1 MPESVTSFFTE
12 PADFA
17 AALAKEG
24 SGSLVITGH
33 GQFRARLTRIA
44 LNFFRLLAG
53 EESLSRIAF
62 VSVPDRMILVA
73 LPREPGPAPIW
84 DGSAVQADQIMIF
97 GPGSFVHMRTDGP
110 CRWAAILVPVDDLA
124 RYFHGV
130 VGDTFTVPMGTGRWH
145 PRRAAGKRLQ
155 HLHAAA
161 ISAVEGGHAEFIGRE
176 AAHGLDQQLVGALVG
191 CLSADS
197 IVLETPIMRR
207 DQETMIRFEALLER
221 RSTDG
226 PSLAEI
232 GVALGVSQ
240 PVLHR
245 YCRMHLGMSPA
256 NYLHFR
262 TTQHLRPK
270 G

>member
-1 MPESVTSFFTE
+1 MVPADGPLFWYRWTISRDIFTE
-12 PADFA
+12 W
-17 AALAKEG
+17 LA
-24 SGSLVITGH
+24 
-33 GQFRARLTRIA
+33 TR
-44 LNFFRLLAG
+44 
-53 EESLSRIAF
+53 SLSRWALD
-62 VSVPDRMILVA
+62 VGTLGERPASVCGTSMRRPSVPSKVA
-73 LPREPGPAPIW
+73 TR
-84 DGSAVQADQIMIF
+84 S
-97 GPGSFVHMRTDGP
+97 
-110 CRWAAILVPVDDLA
+110 
-124 RYFHGV
+124 
-130 VGDTFTVPMGTGRWH
+130 
-145 PRRAAGKRLQ
+145 
-155 HLHAAA
+155 
-161 ISAVEGGHAEFIGRE
+161 FIGRE